1 MTTINL
7 SQNNSIANV
16 YLAALRDKSVQQD
29 RLKFRINLKR
39 LGQIMGYEIS
49 KKFDY
54 KGHALET
61 PLASAQVSLLVEQPV
76 IIAIMR
82 AALPFYDGV
91 LSVFD
96 EADSGFVGAY
106 RTTDFNTSKSIRT
119 EYIAT
124 GNLEGKIVVLV
135 DPMLAT
141 GKSMLD
147 AIHKLEAGY
156 GKPKKWIILSVIA
169 APEGVAYL
177 EQNVSDNVELW
188 CGVIDEELNDKFYI
202 VPGLGDAGD
211 LAFGEKI

>member
-7 SQNNSIANV
+7 SQSNSIASV
-16 YLAALRDKSVQQD
+16 YLASLRDVTIQKD
-29 RLKFRINLKR
+29 RFRFRHNLKL
-39 LGQIMGYEIS
+39 LGQIMAYENS
-49 KKFDY
+49 KEFDY
-54 KGHALET
+54 TSWEVET
-61 PLASAQVSLLVEQPV
+61 PLGKSPAARLKDQPIV
-76 IIAIMR
+76 IAIMR

-106 RTTDFNTSKSIRT
+106 RTVDFQTSKNIRT

-124 GNLEGKIVVLV
+124 GNLTGKTVILT

-147 AIHKLEAGY
+147 AIRKLEAY
-156 GKPKKWIILSVIA
+156 GKPKKWIILSILA

-177 EQNVSDNVELW
+177 EQYLEGDVTLW
-188 CGVIDEELNDKFYI
+188 CAGIDEKLNEKYYI

>member
-7 SQNNSIANV
+7 SQSNSIASV
-16 YLAALRDKSVQQD
+16 YLAGLRDVTLQKD
-29 RLKFRINLKR
+29 RFKFRHNLKR
-39 LGQIMGYEIS
+39 LGQIMAFEIS
-49 KKFDY
+49 KEFDY
-54 KGHALET
+54 KTEEVET
-61 PLASAQVSLLVEQPV
+61 PLGKSSAKLLQDQPV
-76 IIAIMR
+76 IISIMR

-106 RTTDFNTSKSIRT
+106 RTTDFQTSKSIRT

-124 GNLEGKIVVLV
+124 GDLTGKTVILA

-147 AIHKLEAGY
+147 AIHNLEAY
-156 GKPKKWIILSVIA
+156 GKPKKWIILCVLA

-177 EQNVSDNVELW
+177 EENVSENISLW
-188 CGVIDEELNDKFYI
+188 CAAIDEKLNDKFYI